1 VPRQNRDPAGT
12 AGDLPDALVLAEL
25 SSDAMIATDDGG
37 RILFANPAAAALFG
51 RADLLGRRAD
61 TLVVP
66 WAAGPDGTR
75 VRATILPHGAPP
87 IPVELAFAAWHKGAR
102 RILGAVIRTVSAAGD
117 ALAAALDRADR
128 AEAELQQRDRR
139 LHELVE
145 MLPEAIAVFDAEDR
159 YVLWNRKYAE
169 LYPEIAPLLG
179 AGVPFID
186 ILRASIATGEMPE
199 RTDDP
204 EAWLA
209 WRMAQHGKPQSQDE
223 QQFRDGRWVRHDE
236 RRTAD
241 GGVIGVRV
249 DITDLKRREASLRL
263 LFEANPV
270 PMVLAD
276 ADGFA
281 IFSANEAAIERY
293 GYDLDRFIGL
303 TLLDLYLPA
312 QRKAASA
319 RLLTPGD
326 GHDDERVWAQR
337 TAAGEEV
344 KVLTFVRS
352 LTHDGRRA
360 LLVALID
367 VTERVRSEAHI
378 THLAHHD
385 PLTGLA
391 NRFHFSGR
399 LAEILGRPRPPGEAV
414 LLLYLDLDG
423 FKPVNDAFGHAVGDM
438 VLQLVARRLT
448 EAVGEDHVV
457 ARLGGDEFAVILTV
471 QSEPP
476 ETAAARLLALLSQ
489 PFEAD
494 EARVTIGVSIGVAV
508 ARDRHID
515 PDRLMVQA
523 DTALYRAKAAGR
535 NRWCVYTPDM
545 ELASIRASDPK
556 TAG

>member
-1 VPRQNRDPAGT
+1 MLAKQNRTSGQTVPSQNRDPAG
-12 AGDLPDALVLAEL
+12 AADDLPDALVLAEL

-51 RADLLGRRAD
+51 RADLLGRRVA

-66 WAAGPDGTR
+66 WAANPDGTR
-75 VRATILPHGAPP
+75 VRATILPHMGPP
-87 IPVELAFAAWHKGAR
+87 IAVELAFATWNKGAR
-102 RILGAVIRTVSAAGD
+102 RILGAVIRTVSTAVD
-117 ALAAALDRADR
+117 TLAAAQDRADR

-179 AGVPFID
+179 AGVPFVD
-186 ILRASIATGEMPE
+186 ILRASIASGEMPE
-199 RTDDP
+199 RTGDP

-270 PMVLAD
+270 PMVLAE
-276 ADGFA
+276 AEGFA
-281 IFSANEAAIERY
+281 IFSANEAAVERY
-293 GYDLDRFIGL
+293 GYDLDRFIQL

-312 QRKAASA
+312 QRKTASA
-319 RLLTPGD
+319 RLLAPRD

-352 LTHDGRRA
+352 LTHDGRQA

-438 VLQLVARRLT
+438 VLQLVAR
-448 EAVGEDHVV
+448 
-457 ARLGGDEFAVILTV
+457 LGGDEFAVILTV

-476 ETAAARLLALLSQ
+476 ETVAARLLALLSQ

-494 EARVTIGVSIGVAV
+494 EARVTIGVSIGVAA

-535 NRWCVYTPDM
+535 NRWCLFTPGM
-545 ELASIRASDPK
+545 EIASTRPSDPR
-556 TAG
+556 TGG